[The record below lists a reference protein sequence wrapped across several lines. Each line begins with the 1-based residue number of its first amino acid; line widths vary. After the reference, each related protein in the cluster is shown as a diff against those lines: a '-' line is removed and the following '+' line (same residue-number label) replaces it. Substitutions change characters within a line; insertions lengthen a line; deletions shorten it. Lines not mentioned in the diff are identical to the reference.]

1 MYLLGCVKILFFSYF
16 CAETKKK
23 YKLHADM
30 VMNRYVSKAVYLLF
44 LSLVFVGYS
53 SSVSAQVRNQL
64 YLYYIEDYKDIAME
78 QQQKYKIPA
87 SITLAQ
93 GLLESG
99 AGKGQLARKSN
110 NHFGIK
116 CHDWK
121 GPAVYHDDDEEG
133 ECFRK
138 YRHAEESYEDHS
150 KFLTGRSR
158 YASLFELRITDY
170 KGWARGLQRCGYATD
185 KAYAS
190 KLIKIIEDYDLDQ
203 YDKMAGKHKTS
214 KKSTVVRNKN
224 LPEDYTPHQVYKA
237 NGLIYV
243 IVREGDL
250 LSYIAAEFGF
260 KTVGLADYNEI
271 PVNYQLTEGDI
282 IYLEKKNRKAQK
294 PYQTHVVKG
303 GESMYSISQRYGI
316 RLKNLYKMNDK
327 SSDYVA
333 TPGDVL
339 KLR

>member
-53 SSVSAQVRNQL
+53 SAVSAQVRNQL

-121 GPAVYHDDDEEG
+121 GPAV
-133 ECFRK
+133 
-138 YRHAEESYEDHS
+138 
-150 KFLTGRSR
+150 
-158 YASLFELRITDY
+158 
-170 KGWARGLQRCGYATD
+170 
-185 KAYAS
+185 
-190 KLIKIIEDYDLDQ
+190 
-203 YDKMAGKHKTS
+203 
-214 KKSTVVRNKN
+214 
-224 LPEDYTPHQVYKA
+224 
-237 NGLIYV
+237 
-243 IVREGDL
+243 
-250 LSYIAAEFGF
+250 
-260 KTVGLADYNEI
+260 
-271 PVNYQLTEGDI
+271 
-282 IYLEKKNRKAQK
+282 
-294 PYQTHVVKG
+294 
-303 GESMYSISQRYGI
+303 
-316 RLKNLYKMNDK
+316 
-327 SSDYVA
+327 
-333 TPGDVL
+333 
-339 KLR
+339 